1 MTEISVVIVTWNAR
15 AYTEECLRSLFS
27 GNLEQRVEV
36 IVVDNA
42 STDGTPEM
50 IRSAFPK
57 VNLIET
63 GANLGFAKG
72 NNIGIRHA
80 SGNYICLINS
90 DVNVPPDCLSK
101 LRQYMEQNPRVGLV
115 GPKMLGPDGTAR
127 RSGMR
132 FPSVWNSFLRAFA
145 LDSMFKGSKLFGGL
159 LMSDFKFDRTRDI
172 EVLNGWFWMTRK
184 EALDEV
190 GPLDERFFMYGEDI
204 DWCKR
209 FQLAGWRVVFFAD
222 AEAVHY
228 GGGSSANAPVR
239 FFVELHRANLQYWQK
254 YHGPAARLLNATAN
268 SLNHVIRIMGWGLVY
283 LAQSSKREKARREVK
298 QNAASLQ
305 NIFT

>member
-1 MTEISVVIVTWNAR
+1 MILIFGDESIIPGRDVTEISVVIVTWNAR
-15 AYTEECLRSLFS
+15 AYTEECLGSLFS

-209 FQLAGWRVVFFAD
+209 FQLAGWRVVF
-222 AEAVHY
+222 
-228 GGGSSANAPVR
+228 
-239 FFVELHRANLQYWQK
+239 L
-254 YHGPAARLLNATAN
+254 
-268 SLNHVIRIMGWGLVY
+268 
-283 LAQSSKREKARREVK
+283 RRR
-298 QNAASLQ
+298 
-305 NIFT
+305 

>member
-15 AYTEECLRSLFS
+15 AYTEECLGAVFGQFGATCRSHCS
-27 GNLEQRVEV
+27 RQCIDRWHAGNDSLRL
-36 IVVDNA
+36 
-42 STDGTPEM
+42 PEGE
-50 IRSAFPK
+50 P
-57 VNLIET
+57 NET

-145 LDSMFKGSKLFGGL
+145 FDSMFKGSKLFGGL

-184 EALDEV
+184 EALDE
-190 GPLDERFFMYGEDI
+190 L
-204 DWCKR
+204 
-209 FQLAGWRVVFFAD
+209 
-222 AEAVHY
+222 
-228 GGGSSANAPVR
+228 
-239 FFVELHRANLQYWQK
+239 
-254 YHGPAARLLNATAN
+254 AARRTFF
-268 SLNHVIRIMGWGLVY
+268 HV
-283 LAQSSKREKARREVK
+283 RRRH
-298 QNAASLQ
+298 
-305 NIFT
+305 